1 MERDEIKEM
10 KTRKYVILLVVG
22 LLFLSL
28 LAPLKVAAADRKATI
43 SAPAEAQKDQT
54 FTVTLGFSPK
64 ADTRSCN
71 FTLQYDNQLLKY
83 VAGSA
88 SNVSGMSGEISI
100 GDNSPLSMVLLTL
113 SSASADKII
122 SLKFKVL
129 KEGSATIKVT
139 AASDGEQANTVSA
152 GASRTIKLVAPAP
165 TTTTT
170 TAPKTTTTKTTG
182 PTTTTAS
189 TTPTTTLPDPDRH
202 PSQALIGKRYD
213 GLSLFVPETI
223 PSEAIL
229 PEGFQALDIMWKDK
243 NLTGYES
250 ETLPYQLFWL
260 IDEEGETR
268 LYRYDEDLAFFI
280 PYLRVEWS
288 SRFYTLSLLP
298 EEELPQGFDMTTVRI
313 WNEEV
318 PAYRPSEDHYL
329 SKAVYDAFLAQEDQE
344 GEGDLPQDIYLLA
357 LHMNDSEKKGLYL
370 YDRGIDSLIRAEL
383 WLVPLAGSILDPDQ
397 APPVTEPSQSLP
409 SQPEETEPLETEPLV
424 AGSVISLF
432 GYQMP
437 LYVLLGAIAAILLLA
452 ALILWLVLR
461 ARKAASYEP
470 ELTLA
475 DLDGEPGEELPDPAA
490 EEVPVLEDMAE
501 TPEPEIEGDQDLSL
515 VESQEEVLVEEAV
528 FEEIPP
534 SKDPEDGWAALS
546 QTLLEVEKKKEEEN
560 RSKHRPPGIRP
571 LTHRRVERDDPE
583 DTQEL

>member
-1 MERDEIKEM
+1 M
-10 KTRKYVILLVVG
+10 VVSLALILFVTV
-22 LLFLSL
+22 LF
-28 LAPLKVAAADRKATI
+28 APLGAYAASNATI
-43 SAPAEAQKDQT
+43 TGPSSGEVGKT
-54 FTVTLGFSPK
+54 ITVNLGFPSVK
-64 ADTRSCN
+64 TAAYDITI
-71 FTLQYDNQLLKY
+71 QYDNKLLSFSSSKD
-83 VAGSA
+83 VSGLASKASEKHLGSNQVRVGAFNAEGNEKTFSHAASVTFKVLGKGTATIQVVDA
-88 SNVSGMSGEISI
+88 SNGIENLGTGAKVT
-100 GDNSPLSMVLLTL
+100 LTL
-113 SSASADKII
+113 SD
-122 SLKFKVL
+122 
-129 KEGSATIKVT
+129 
-139 AASDGEQANTVSA
+139 
-152 GASRTIKLVAPAP
+152 PAP

-182 PTTTTAS
+182 PTTTTVS

-268 LYRYDEDLAFFI
+268 LYRYDEDLAYFI

-515 VESQEEVLVEEAV
+515 EESQEEVLVEGAV

>member
-1 MERDEIKEM
+1 MVASM
-10 KTRKYVILLVVG
+10 ALLLFVTVLFAPLSVYAASNATITGPSTGVVG
-22 LLFLSL
+22 
-28 LAPLKVAAADRKATI
+28 KTI
-43 SAPAEAQKDQT
+43 
-54 FTVTLGFSPK
+54 TVTLGFPSVK
-64 ADTRSCN
+64 TVAYDITI
-71 FTLQYDNQLLKY
+71 QYDEKLL
-83 VAGSA
+83 GSPSA
-88 SNVSGMSGEISI
+88 SDHSGLSQKASVKQLTSNQIRVGAVNTEGDEKTVSKA
-100 GDNSPLSMVLLTL
+100 
-113 SSASADKII
+113 ASVT
-122 SLKFKVL
+122 FKVL
-129 KEGSATIKVT
+129 GKGTATIQVVDASNGLDNLGTGAKVT
-139 AASDGEQANTVSA
+139 VTLAD
-152 GASRTIKLVAPAP
+152 PAP

-170 TAPKTTTTKTTG
+170 TAPKSTTTKTTG

-268 LYRYDEDLAFFI
+268 LYRYDEDLAYFI

-515 VESQEEVLVEEAV
+515 EESQEEVLVEEAV